1 MDAQRI
7 SESIDLDSELAALL
21 SVEPS
26 VEFVARVRMRIAA
39 EPAPCSWRPSWL
51 LVTASACVLLVT
63 IGLAAMRTNHPT
75 VSASSV
81 FADISLLV
89 PALVPGPVAAAV
101 MGLRREKPTPEM
113 RATMQS
119 NQEAVRAINSHLESR
134 NYEAIASDAATLTRN
149 FASLERFWSARQV
162 EGAAV
167 LSRRGRTAATEL
179 RVAALMRDATAMAQA
194 IAAMTAVCSACHARY
209 REELPDHTYAI
220 KL

>member
-7 SESIDLDSELAALL
+7 GESIDLDSELAALL

-39 EPAPCSWRPSWL
+39 EPAPRSWRPSWL
-51 LVTASACVLLVT
+51 LVTASACALLVT
-63 IGLAAMRTNHPT
+63 IGLALRPSHLPT
-75 VSASSV
+75 SASRV

-89 PALVPGPVAAAV
+89 PTLVPGPMAAAIS
-101 MGLRREKPTPEM
+101 GSRRERPTPEM
-113 RATMQS
+113 RAIMQS
-119 NQEAVRAINSHLESR
+119 NQDAVRAMNSHLESR
-134 NYEAIASDAATLTRN
+134 NHEAIAGEAATLTRN

-162 EGAAV
+162 EGAAA
-167 LSRRGRTAATEL
+167 LSRRGLTAATEL
-179 RVAALMRDATAMAQA
+179 RAAVVMGDATAVAQA
-194 IAAMTAVCSACHARY
+194 IAAMTAVCNACHTLY